1 MDGRLNHGPPA
12 NGECFNGMPPTAGE
26 PEQLEGLV
34 YDSVANAR
42 KELKKLM
49 PFADGREPKEEV

>member
-1 MDGRLNHGPPA
+1 
-12 NGECFNGMPPTAGE
+12 MPPTAGE